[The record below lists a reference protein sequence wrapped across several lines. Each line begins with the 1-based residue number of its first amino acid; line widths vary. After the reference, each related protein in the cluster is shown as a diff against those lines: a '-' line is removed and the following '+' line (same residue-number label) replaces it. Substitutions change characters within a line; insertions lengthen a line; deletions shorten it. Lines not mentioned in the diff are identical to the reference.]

1 MTQPCVYVDYADA
14 KGVAGMV
21 IGGMTVAERV
31 LRDAARSG
39 ATRAVVRADRLP
51 ALPPLALAVEVI
63 PATAAPPSDAATIP
77 GDVIAGQRIVDAR
90 SRKLAES
97 ALLQTC
103 RRPYDGL
110 GDRYV
115 IRAISLRLTR
125 LFCAL
130 GISPNQVT
138 SLNVVIGLVACLVV
152 TRGTPSTFVAAGA
165 LMFLQ
170 VVLDSCD
177 GEIAR
182 IRHMHSAFG
191 MWLDNTSD
199 DVIDTAFVAC
209 LGIGMG
215 GVFAIVGICAAIVRG
230 LVALAV
236 HVAVA
241 RMGKPGDVMAFK
253 WWFDTDDDDLSERYE
268 PTMSLG
274 MVLRAFGRRDLYVLV
289 WAASC
294 IAQVPVAGLFLG
306 SVNAVVH
313 GVMGLLHI
321 VKRAKPSPRTL

>member
-1 MTQPCVYVDYADA
+1 MTQSSVYVDYADA

-39 ATRAVVRADRLP
+39 ATRAVVRGDALPVLP
-51 ALPPLALAVEVI
+51 ALSLAVEVI
-63 PATAAPPSDAATIP
+63 PPTASPPSDVPPIP
-77 GDVIAGQRIVDAR
+77 GDVIAGQRIVDEG

-110 GDRYV
+110 GDRFV
-115 IRAISLRLTR
+115 IRAISLRITR
-125 LFCAL
+125 LCCVL

-138 SLNVVIGLVACLVV
+138 SLNIVVGLLACLLV
-152 TRGTPSTFVAAGA
+152 TRGTTNAFLAAGG

-170 VVLDSCD
+170 VILDSCD

-199 DVIDTAFVAC
+199 DVIDTAFIAC

-215 GVFAIVGICAAIVRG
+215 GIWAIVGIAAATVRG
-230 LVALAV
+230 LVALTI
-236 HVAVA
+236 HITVA

-253 WWFDTDDDDLSERYE
+253 WWFDTDDDNLAERYE

-274 MVLRAFGRRDLYVLV
+274 MVVRAFGRRDFYVLV
-289 WAASC
+289 WAFSC
-294 IAQVPVAGLFLG
+294 IAQVPLVGLFLG

-321 VKRAKPSPRTL
+321 SKR